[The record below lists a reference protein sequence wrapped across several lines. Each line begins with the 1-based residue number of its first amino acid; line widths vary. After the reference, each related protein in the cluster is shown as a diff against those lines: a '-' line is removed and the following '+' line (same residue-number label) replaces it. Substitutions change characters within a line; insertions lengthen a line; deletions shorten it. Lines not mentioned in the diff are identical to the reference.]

1 MDIGKLM
8 EQARK
13 LQEELQRKLQEM
25 RVEGSAGGE
34 MVKVVLDGTKNL
46 VDIKISEE
54 IFRDGDLEMLQ
65 DLIIAAFQDA
75 SRKVEEESSNLIGSM
90 GLPPGLF

>member
-13 LQEELQRKLQEM
+13 LQEELQSKLHEM

-34 MVKVVLDGTKNL
+34 MVKVILDGTKNL

-54 IFRDGDLEMLQ
+54 IFQDGDLEMLR

-75 SRKVEEESSNLIGSM
+75 SRKVEEESGKLIGSM
-90 GLPPGLF
+90 GLPPGLL